1 MARLLADSLGEAF
14 DVDGRMF
21 RTLRLLFGRPGALT
35 REYLD
40 GRRQRYTPPLRLY
53 LVVSLLFF
61 VAMSWAAG
69 RGLLLEEGETLGTDA
84 PEQARLLADELPRLM
99 FLLLPAF
106 AVLLKAAFPR
116 RLYFDHLIY
125 SLHFHSAAFVALAVM
140 VPLDAMANRHWLPLL
155 LQLVAFGYL
164 IYYFLASL
172 RRVYEAGW
180 GRIVAAGVGIFVVYL
195 TLLTLAI
202 ELRRAGGL

>member
-1 MARLLADSLGEAF
+1 
-14 DVDGRMF
+14 V
-21 RTLRLLFGRPGALT
+21 LT

-69 RGLLLEEGETLGTDA
+69 RGLLLEDGETLGTDA

-106 AVLLKAAFPR
+106 ALLLKGAFPR

-140 VPLDAMANRHWLPLL
+140 LPLDAMANRHWLPLV

-164 IYYFLASL
+164 IHYFMASL
-172 RRVYEAGW
+172 RRVYEAAW
-180 GRIVAAGVGIFVVYL
+180 GRTVATGVGIFVAYL
-195 TLLTLAI
+195 VLLTLAVT
-202 ELRRAGGL
+202 LRHAGGL